1 MYSIWFCFAYKGPAV
16 VPPVPECA
24 RVHAARDRSRVGT
37 ALAAPAPA
45 SRHTS
50 RSRQLPRAS
59 LELRP
64 SWTWSAPS
72 AAAVVGPF
80 KVLSA
85 TSTTPPNIG
94 QRNDVMARPSL
105 GRLTSIHTA
114 QILCSLKVRQISLL
128 VALNKVEV
136 RWAHA
141 YCFIICCIVEK
152 KTGLR
157 FFWINIPSSNLVFR
171 CSSSY
176 VVL

>member
-1 MYSIWFCFAYKGPAV
+1 MLIKAQQSCRQFQNALESTQRAIDLEW
-16 VPPVPECA
+16 
-24 RVHAARDRSRVGT
+24 

-45 SRHTS
+45 FAHKPLAPIASRF
-50 RSRQLPRAS
+50 PGAAS
-59 LELRP
+59 VADLVV
-64 SWTWSAPS
+64 PS

-136 RWAHA
+136 R
-141 YCFIICCIVEK
+141 
-152 KTGLR
+152 
-157 FFWINIPSSNLVFR
+157 
-171 CSSSY
+171 
-176 VVL
+176 